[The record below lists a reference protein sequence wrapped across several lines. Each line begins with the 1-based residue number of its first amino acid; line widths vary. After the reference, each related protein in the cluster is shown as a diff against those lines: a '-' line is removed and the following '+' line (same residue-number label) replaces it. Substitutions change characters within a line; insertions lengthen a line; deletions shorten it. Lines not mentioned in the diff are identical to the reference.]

1 MSSFQIRIASDE
13 LTFSASHFMI
23 FEDGQCERLHGHTY
37 RVSTEVSG
45 PLNAGGYVVDFLA
58 VHEALKS
65 ILADLDHRTLLPMQ
79 HAALRVTC
87 RGDVV
92 EASLA
97 DRRWT
102 FPADDCQLL
111 PVANTT
117 TELLAQHVGRCL
129 RTALTALGVDSI
141 ERLRVTIDEGDGFSA
156 ICELR

>member
-1 MSSFQIRIASDE
+1 MSSFHIRVDADE

-37 RVSTEVSG
+37 RASAEVFG

-58 VHEALKS
+58 VREALKS
-65 ILADLDHRTLLPMQ
+65 ILADLDHRTLLPTQ
-79 HAALRVTC
+79 HAALRVAC
-87 RGDVV
+87 RGGVV

-129 RTALTALGVDSI
+129 QTALTALGVDSV
-141 ERLRVTIDEGDGFSA
+141 ERLRVEIDEGDGFSA
-156 ICELR
+156 VCELR